1 MFRNRFAVA
10 AATAA
15 ATAVL
20 VASPTFAGSAHFI
33 GNLTKAS
40 LDGTSLVVQFKEAGL
55 ESGSVETVVVQAH
68 LDATYQCINNGGTNP
83 PDAKKT
89 TISSDVSNSGTFPAN
104 KNGQIQGS
112 MSIAIPSATS
122 VLSCPGGQ
130 TATLTAGTWSS
141 IWVSDTTSGA
151 TLGLKG
157 SFSFGAPVGH
167 GHK

>member
-1 MFRNRFAVA
+1 M
-10 AATAA
+10 
-15 ATAVL
+15 
-20 VASPTFAGSAHFI
+20 SPTCAGSAHFI

-89 TISSDVSNSGTFPAN
+89 TFNSEVSKSGTYPAN
-104 KNGQIQGS
+104 KNSQSQGS
-112 MSIAIPSATS
+112 PSTAIPSAAS

-130 TATLTAGTWSS
+130 TATNDALREGTGVLARLLTTKPPLRQLKLRRPRRSS
-141 IWVSDTTSGA
+141 ARCFNFACLYV
-151 TLGLKG
+151 GL
-157 SFSFGAPVGH
+157 F
-167 GHK
+167 